1 MLSRRIRWL
10 TVALILLST
19 LFVLP
24 ACTPD
29 VNGGNGVV
37 FEGDDDTGGGEPPD
51 PDPEPEPPDMGET
64 VTTEFDFIEPGDFT
78 AGDAPITADFDNGMA
93 DGDAWI
99 ITSRKTGIVSFAT
112 PASAVDHGY
121 VQVDLRPAVGHCFHP
136 GSAG

>member
-1 MLSRRIRWL
+1 MLSRRIHWL
-10 TVALILLST
+10 FVALFLLSA
-19 LFVLP
+19 LSVLP

-29 VNGGNGVV
+29 VNGGSGVV
-37 FEGDDDTGGGEPPD
+37 REGDTGGGEPPD

-93 DGDAWI
+93 DGTAWI

-112 PASAVDHGY
+112 PASAVDFSFLENY
-121 VQVDLRPAVGHCFHP
+121 VPAA
-136 GSAG
+136 SR